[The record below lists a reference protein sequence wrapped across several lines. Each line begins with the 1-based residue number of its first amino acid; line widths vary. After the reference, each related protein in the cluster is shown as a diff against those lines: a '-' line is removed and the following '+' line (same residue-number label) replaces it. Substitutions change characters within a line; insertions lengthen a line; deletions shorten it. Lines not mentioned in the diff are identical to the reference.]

1 MPALRPGAIA
11 ASVLALLASAGA
23 AAPAKPKGL
32 SATEIAAECRTI
44 LASPALKRAR
54 VSVAV
59 ADLAE
64 GNWLVEHGPDLLCT
78 VASNN
83 KLVTTAAALDE
94 LGPDF
99 QFRTT
104 VSAVGKVSSTGVLHG
119 ELLIVGRG
127 DPNISGRVHGG
138 KVTAVPEQWAAAV
151 AKAGI
156 KQITGGVI
164 ADDTYFDR
172 VFTHPQWPNGQHSA
186 WYCAQVG
193 ALSFNDNCVLL
204 VVTPGARRHAPAVC
218 SLVPA
223 TQYVTIAGSVDTS
236 RARLGA
242 HAVAANRA
250 VGRNQVTV
258 SGSVRQQSAPYT
270 TWITVHDPALYTA
283 TVFREV
289 LEAKG
294 IRVGGPARLRTP
306 TTHIDPRTVAEL
318 ITTTSTLGDA
328 VAVANA
334 RSQNFYAEQ
343 ILKTLG
349 REKRGKGTWA
359 AGAEAVEA
367 FLRRAHV
374 KGVVQYTDGSGLA
387 RANRF
392 SARQLCVLLAH
403 AHSQKYGSRYLRS
416 LAEPGKPGT
425 LEHRPRLVPLQG
437 RLFAKTGYIRGV
449 CTLSGYLATHGGRLV
464 AFAFLVNDYRTSLD
478 AVRAVQDALC
488 LKLVHYAP

>member
-1 MPALRPGAIA
+1 MPALSLRVTA
-11 ASVLALLASAGA
+11 ASLLALLAPLGA

-32 SATEIAAECRTI
+32 SATQLAAECRKI
-44 LASPALKRAR
+44 LAAPALKRAR

-64 GNWLVEHGPDLLCT
+64 GNWLVEHGPDLLCS

-104 VSAVGKVSSTGVLHG
+104 VSAVGKVSSAGVLHG
-119 ELLIVGRG
+119 DLLVIGRG
-127 DPNISGRVHGG
+127 DPSISGRSHKG
-138 KVTAVPEQWAAAV
+138 KVTAVLEQWAAAV

-156 KQITGGVI
+156 KQISGGII

-172 VFTHPQWPNGQHSA
+172 VFTHAQWPNGQHSA
-186 WYCAQVG
+186 WYSAQVG

-204 VVTPGARRHAPAVC
+204 VVTPGAKRG
-218 SLVPA
+218 VPA
-223 TQYVTIAGSVDTS
+223 ACSFVPNTKYMKIVGSIATS
-236 RARLGA
+236 RARLGK
-242 HAVAANRA
+242 HAVTAHRA
-250 VGRNQVTV
+250 IGRNQITV
-258 SGSVRQQSAPYT
+258 SGSVRQQSALYT
-270 TWITVHDPALYTA
+270 TWVTVHDPALFTA

-289 LEAKG
+289 LLAKG

-306 TTHIDPRTVAEL
+306 TTHIDPRKLREL

-349 REKRGKGTWA
+349 REKRAKGTWA
-359 AGAEAVEA
+359 AGAEVVEA

-387 RANRF
+387 KANRF

-403 AHSQKYGSRYLRS
+403 VNSQKYGSRYLRS

-425 LEHRPRLVPLQG
+425 LERRRRLVPLQG
-437 RLFAKTGYIRGV
+437 RLFAKTGYIKGV
-449 CTLSGYLATHGGRLV
+449 CTLSGYLATHGDRRV

-488 LKLVHYAP
+488 LKLVAYVP